1 MVFSGVV
8 NCFAR
13 PTKTTMLRR
22 LQVMLRVTWSWFW
35 LIKGASHCL
44 SYSLTCLKWSS
55 VCLPFLVWI
64 KLFFKFFDCP
74 CPFIVWN
81 TGWKFQIHWYL
92 ALFSYLERG
101 LACKTGWP
109 CTVSSISYWTSKRID
124 YIINQKNDES
134 FAFKFQARIT
144 DLNSTIQ
151 FSNFGIQWMSVCLK
165 RKPQTETQS
174 RSKKLPSRPT
184 PRRFYGPVY
193 F

>member
-1 MVFSGVV
+1 MVH
-8 NCFAR
+8 
-13 PTKTTMLRR
+13 
-22 LQVMLRVTWSWFW
+22 
-35 LIKGASHCL
+35 LIV
-44 SYSLTCLKWSS
+44 SYSLKWSS

-64 KLFFKFFDCP
+64 KVVPAFITWTFFLSFNCL
-74 CPFIVWN
+74 CPFIVWS
-81 TGWKFQIHWYL
+81 TCWKFQIHWYQ
-92 ALFSYLERG
+92 ALFSYLQRG
-101 LACKTGWP
+101 PACKTGWP

-174 RSKKLPSRPT
+174 RSKKLPC
-184 PRRFYGPVY
+184 
-193 F
+193 